1 MEKKHDKQELL
12 VYALLWGIMFLAPVL
27 SMYIRSTQ
35 DDNLTFQWDN
45 VWFIWRQYALFFAIF
60 LIHNFLLAP
69 LLVYKQHRLHYF
81 SSWISIDNFLLRMSC
96 GIESK
101 YFLISSL
108 RTYFTPLVS
117 LLIHFSITRFALCA
131 PRPGIEP

>member
-45 VWFIWRQYALFFAIF
+45 VWFIWQ
-60 LIHNFLLAP
+60 
-69 LLVYKQHRLHYF
+69 
-81 SSWISIDNFLLRMSC
+81 
-96 GIESK
+96 
-101 YFLISSL
+101 
-108 RTYFTPLVS
+108 
-117 LLIHFSITRFALCA
+117 
-131 PRPGIEP
+131 